1 MARAENGQF
10 IKRRAPPAA
19 EAPSA
24 SPPATAAPKPKRPAV
39 PRRLRP
45 SNPAQLVTRV
55 SRAIDNE
62 LLQLE
67 SILSGE
73 RQTPARRTEAERR
86 ARMLAQLARTL
97 TEVTRLRAASS
108 EKAPD
113 ADEPVPRDL
122 DEFRRTLER
131 RLAQIADADADRADR
146 ADEPG

>member
-1 MARAENGQF
+1 LASP
-10 IKRRAPPAA
+10 PPAA
-19 EAPSA
+19 A
-24 SPPATAAPKPKRPAV
+24 SPEPKPEPKRLAAP
-39 PRRLRP
+39 RRARP

-55 SRAIDNE
+55 SRAIDSE

-67 SILSGE
+67 SILTGE

-131 RLAQIADADADRADR
+131 RLAQIADNETDRADR